1 VRKRI
6 IVCFDIAV
14 LAGFG
19 VYLAMTIWYLP
30 DALRHKLLSAS
41 LGVLAKLTGMAG

>member
-1 VRKRI
+1 MQKRI

-30 DALRHKLLSAS
+30 DELRHKLLAAS
-41 LGVLAKLTGMAG
+41 IGVLAKLTGMSG